1 MPLESQKNMLCPPQK
16 KSRIWVTAKTQGNKW
31 ERTMNTTSWVIK
43 FYFILSLLSPPFP
56 FPNTPLNQLLKIL
69 SQKTK
74 IKNKRV
80 EDQGMWK
87 ESALLPILSLS
98 KGVRPVMGEERRFDW
113 RDSSFDLDCPML
125 FNIYF
130 WENYDVK
137 EWGRKI
143 QLLKGIMEK
152 LKTFP
157 GYSLLNWTDSTNE
170 LQIIAIK
177 CYNSLVIHQ
186 LNFQRGI

>member
-1 MPLESQKNMLCPPQK
+1 MRENYEHNQLS
-16 KSRIWVTAKTQGNKW
+16 NK
-31 ERTMNTTSWVIK
+31 V
-43 FYFILSLLSPPFP
+43 LLYSFTLVSSFP
-56 FPNTPLNQLLKIL
+56 FPKHT
-69 SQKTK
+69 
-74 IKNKRV
+74 IKPTSEDFEPKNKNKKQKRV

-130 WENYDVK
+130 WENYDIK

-157 GYSLLNWTDSTNE
+157 GYSLLNWKDSTNE

-186 LNFQRGI
+186 LNFQKGI